1 MSAHLWKQIG
11 LVILVVVYSG
21 GLVFSGYSYALKG
34 RGDAIIDSLEKDKKL
49 VDKARAETKVIEKQ
63 VIKYV
68 DRIKTVH
75 DDTGCADSVAVPAL
89 NDSLLQ
95 VYCATK
101 GCETD

>member
-1 MSAHLWKQIG
+1 MSANLWKQVG
-11 LVILVVVYSG
+11 LVVLVVVYSG

-34 RGDAIIDSLEKDKKL
+34 RGDAVIDSLEKDKKL

-63 VIKYV
+63 VTKYV
-68 DRIKTVH
+68 DRIKVVH
-75 DDTGCADSVAVPAL
+75 DTTGCADVVVEPAI

-101 GCETD
+101 GCPTN